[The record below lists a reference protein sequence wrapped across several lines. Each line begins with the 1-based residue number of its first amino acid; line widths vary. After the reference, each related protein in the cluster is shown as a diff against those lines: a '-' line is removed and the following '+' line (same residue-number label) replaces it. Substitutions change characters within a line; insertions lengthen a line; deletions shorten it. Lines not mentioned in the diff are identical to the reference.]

1 MKLALKS
8 LKPSKRKWPF
18 KRILGCDEFGSTLF
32 SLGNLAGVVIG
43 FMRAHSTKK
52 SSFSNLVRF
61 HAICSSIVWVLSG
74 TAFEL
79 EFNFSS
85 VIFLAQFHAR
95 DTVLSEQLDYFGAI
109 LLVYS
114 TFTIVYARQL
124 FRYDFTSWLLLLPLA
139 CFILHIYYLFY
150 FLPKF
155 DFGLNM
161 QICVF
166 LGLCTV

>member
-1 MKLALKS
+1 MAFQTYTRLWRVRIYIILTGKFGRCSYWIYASSQYEKVDI
-8 LKPSKRKWPF
+8 F
-18 KRILGCDEFGSTLF
+18 KFGTVSCDLLERCVGSIRYGFG
-32 SLGNLAGVVIG
+32 
-43 FMRAHSTKK
+43 
-52 SSFSNLVRF
+52 
-61 HAICSSIVWVLSG
+61 
-74 TAFEL
+74 
-79 EFNFSS
+79 EFNFCNE
-85 VIFLAQFHAR
+85 ILAQFHAR

-155 DFGLNM
+155 EFGLNM